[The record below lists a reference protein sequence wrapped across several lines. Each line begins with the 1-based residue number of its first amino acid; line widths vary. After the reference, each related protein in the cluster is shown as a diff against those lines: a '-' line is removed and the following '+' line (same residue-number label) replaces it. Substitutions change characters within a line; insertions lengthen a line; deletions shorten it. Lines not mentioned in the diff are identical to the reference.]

1 MRELLLCLAL
11 AALVGGCV
19 HSVKG
24 DKMTIKIKRVPTC
37 KVTVDMDGKLVFE
50 GTGSKPCPKG

>member
-1 MRELLLCLAL
+1 MRKLLLSLAFS
-11 AALVGGCV
+11 LVLGGCV
-19 HSVKG
+19 HSVEG
-24 DKMTIKIKRVPTC
+24 DRMTIKIKRVPTC